1 MSNSFDSSIRKIR
14 GSRTERDGNLNIIN
28 EKHDSIFYKAIN
40 PNASIEANLK
50 LFDLPEDYVKF
61 LHEFDS
67 AVLFRTL
74 RQGGGCSILSPQH
87 VIKYWKSYSI
97 DHPYYPIAW
106 SSHSTGCICVDQ
118 DRIHSGN
125 GYLTWVGSIIPD
137 DTIDIDLT
145 FTEWLDKLIE
155 YEGKEFWIPPYE
167 E

>member
-1 MSNSFDSSIRKIR
+1 MSNPFDSILDRIR
-14 GSRTERDGNLNIIN
+14 GRRETIN
-28 EKHDSIFYKAIN
+28 GDLHITSEEHEFIFCKSNDSITN
-40 PNASIEANLK
+40 IEEQLK
-50 LFDLPEDYVKF
+50 TFDLPGDYVSF
-61 LHEFDS
+61 LGQFDS
-67 AVLFRTL
+67 AVLF
-74 RQGGGCSILSPQH
+74 QHIEYGGGYDILSPQH

-155 YEGKEFWIPPYE
+155 HEGKEFWIPAYE